1 MLEPGREKS
10 LMRRDDDRPTF
21 PPRLAPELRR
31 YDVAAFGENSVDLI
45 ARLPQWP
52 APDVKLAL
60 ESIDVRPGG
69 QVATAAIAAARLGAR
84 VRYIG
89 VVGNDAWADVVRAAL
104 LRNGVDSE
112 LIVRDGVGTRAA
124 VVLLDR
130 DGRRTILGYRDRR
143 LDVDPDEIDADWV
156 STARVLMLDASD
168 ASTAVTLARLAKS
181 AGVAVM
187 ADVDQAGEA
196 AAALLSVADVAITSA
211 EFPAAQTG
219 CASLGE
225 ALDELERRH
234 RPSVLITTLGA
245 HGAVARADG
254 QEVIVRPP
262 AVEVVDT
269 TGAGDAFRGAF
280 AASWIA
286 LGENTD
292 LAEIVRRAV
301 TAAALSCRAVGAQA
315 ALPSN
320 DELQKWL

>member
-1 MLEPGREKS
+1 MLEPASEKS
-10 LMRRDDDRPTF
+10 PMRRDDKSDFRS
-21 PPRLAPELRR
+21 RLTREPRR

-84 VRYIG
+84 VRYVG

-104 LRNGVDSE
+104 QQNGVDGE
-112 LIVRDGVGTRAA
+112 LIVRAGVGTRTA
-124 VVLLDR
+124 VVLVDR
-130 DGRRTILGYRDRR
+130 EGRRTVLGCRDRR
-143 LDVDPDEIDADWV
+143 LDLNPDELDADWV

-168 ASTAVTLARLAKS
+168 ASTAVTLAGRAKT

-187 ADVDQAGEA
+187 ADIDQAGEA
-196 AAALLSVADVAITSA
+196 AASLLSVADVAITSA

-219 CASLGE
+219 CASLGA

-245 HGAVARADG
+245 HGAIARADG
-254 QEVIVRPP
+254 QEVIIRPP

-286 LGENTD
+286 LGEHAD
-292 LAEIVRRAV
+292 LAEVVRRAV
-301 TAAALSCRAVGAQA
+301 TAAALSCRGVGAQA
-315 ALPSN
+315 ALPSA